1 MQFRDLICGAAFLGF
16 AMAATSA
23 AAQAP
28 VEPPVG
34 PAADPILEA
43 AEFAGEVLFMESG
56 APGMVMVIVRN
67 GQAKVFGFGE
77 TAKGNGKQ
85 PDGRSMFRLNSIS
98 KVFVGEVTAS
108 LAADGRLSLTDPLQR
123 YSGSTK
129 VPARG
134 ERQITLLDLA
144 THSAAMPREM
154 PGAPEGVNPRAWP
167 TRADRWKWLPAQK
180 LPWAP
185 GSVASYSNVGFD
197 FLADA
202 VETAA
207 GMPYSDLLKV
217 RITQPLGMPD
227 TGLAP
232 SPAQCARLMEGSGLG
247 GTFPCGDTRATGGSG
262 GLYSTG
268 DDMARW
274 MIHSL
279 ADPDGKLGLSHA
291 VYRPR
296 QGLKAAI
303 GFDEGA
309 SMAGLGM
316 GWVSVAADGIKPM
329 LLTKSGA
336 GLGFMSYVAMAPGRD
351 VAVLVV
357 ANRADFAMFG
367 DITKTVNGLIASLAT
382 R

>member
-1 MQFRDLICGAAFLGF
+1 MMQVRNLLCGAAFLGL
-16 AMAATSA
+16 TLA
-23 AAQAP
+23 AAPAVAQ
-28 VEPPVG
+28 
-34 PAADPILEA
+34 AADPVVEA

-67 GQAKVFGFGE
+67 GQSKVFGFGE
-77 TAKGNGKQ
+77 TAKGNGRQ
-85 PDGRSMFRLNSIS
+85 PDGQSMFRLNSIS
-98 KVFVGEVTAS
+98 KVFVGEVAAS
-108 LAADGRLSLTDPLQR
+108 LAADGKLRLTDPLQN
-123 YSGSTK
+123 YAGGTK
-129 VPARG
+129 VPASG
-134 ERQITLLDLA
+134 QRQITLLDLA

-167 TRADRWKWLPAQK
+167 ARADRWKWLPAQK

-202 VETAA
+202 AETAG
-207 GMPYSDLLKV
+207 GMPYSELLKA

-227 TGLAP
+227 TGLTP
-232 SPAQCARLMEGSGLG
+232 SPAQCARLMQGSGLG
-247 GTFPCGDTRATGGSG
+247 GVFPCGDTRATGGSG

-279 ADPDGKLGLSHA
+279 ADPDGRLGISHA
-291 VYRPR
+291 VYRSR
-296 QGLKAAI
+296 QGLDAAI

-309 SMAGLGM
+309 SMAGLGL

-357 ANRADFAMFG
+357 VNRADFAMFS
-367 DITKTVNGLIASLAT
+367 DITRTVNGLIASLST

>member
-1 MQFRDLICGAAFLGF
+1 MGFRRFALGAALLAG
-16 AMAATSA
+16 ALSVGTA
-23 AAQAP
+23 AAA
-28 VEPPVG
+28 
-34 PAADPILEA
+34 AADPVVGA
-43 AEFAGEVLFMESG
+43 AEFAGEVLFLESG
-56 APGMVMVIVRN
+56 APGMVMVVVRN
-67 GQAKVFGFGE
+67 GQSTVYGFGE
-77 TAKGNGKQ
+77 TAKGSGRK
-85 PDGRSMFRLNSIS
+85 PDGKSLLRLNSIT
-98 KVFVGEVTAS
+98 KVFVSEVAAS
-108 LAADGRLSLTDPLQR
+108 LAADGKLRLTDPLQM
-123 YSGSTK
+123 YGGGAK
-129 VPARG
+129 VPASG
-134 ERQITLLDLA
+134 QRQITLLDLA

-154 PGAPEGVNPRAWP
+154 PGAPDGVNPRAWP
-167 TRADRWKWLPAQK
+167 ARADRWKWLPAQA

-185 GSVASYSNVGFD
+185 GSIASYSNVGFD
-197 FLADA
+197 LLTDA
-202 VETAA
+202 TETAG
-207 GMPYSDLLKV
+207 GMPYSELLKA

-227 TGLAP
+227 TTLNPTAE
-232 SPAQCARLMEGSGLG
+232 QCARLMTGSGLG

-279 ADPDGKLGLSHA
+279 ADPDGRLGIAHA
-291 VYRPR
+291 VYRAR
-296 QGLKAAI
+296 QGLDAAI

-357 ANRADFAMFG
+357 VNRADFAMFG
-367 DITKTVNGLIASLAT
+367 DITRTVNGLIASLAT

>member
-1 MQFRDLICGAAFLGF
+1 MHLRHHLCRALLLGC
-16 AMAATSA
+16 ALSALPA
-23 AAQAP
+23 AAAAP
-28 VEPPVG
+28 
-34 PAADPILEA
+34 ADPVVEA
-43 AEFAGEVLFMESG
+43 AEFAGEVLFLESG

-67 GQAKVFGFGE
+67 GQSRVFGYGE
-77 TAKGNGKQ
+77 TAKGNGTEPNGQ
-85 PDGRSMFRLNSIS
+85 SLFRLNSIS
-98 KVFVGEVTAS
+98 KVFVGEVAAS
-108 LAADGRLSLTDPLQR
+108 LAADGKLRLTDPLQR
-123 YSGSTK
+123 HAGGVA
-129 VPARG
+129 VPAAG
-134 ERQITLLDLA
+134 QRQITLLDLG
-144 THSAAMPREM
+144 THSAALPREM

-167 TRADRWKWLPAQK
+167 TRADRWKWLPAQA

-197 FLADA
+197 LLADA
-202 VETAA
+202 AEAA
-207 GMPYSDLLKV
+207 GGMPYAELLKV
-217 RITQPLGMPD
+217 RITQPLGMAD
-227 TGLAP
+227 TGLNPA
-232 SPAQCARLMEGSGLG
+232 PAQCARLMEGSGLG

-274 MIHSL
+274 MRHSL
-279 ADPDGKLGLSHA
+279 ADPEGKLGIAHA
-291 VYRPR
+291 VYRSR
-296 QGLKAAI
+296 QGLNAAI

-309 SMAGLGM
+309 SMAGLGL

-357 ANRADFAMFG
+357 VNRADFAMFG
-367 DITKTVNGLIASLAT
+367 DITRTVNGLIASLAT